1 MYNGNIILISPP
13 GGGKGTLAKQ
23 LKEKYGYSLIS
34 TGDIL
39 RAEKNSDSEIG
50 KQIKNLIGK
59 GNLVPDEL
67 INQIIQKEITKTQ
80 GPFIIDGFPRTVPQG
95 EFLDKI
101 TNVDLVIYLE
111 VSDETIQ
118 ERILERGE
126 TSGREDDQ
134 SVERQW
140 HPLLGIIQ
148 RRIKQFKEE
157 TFPLI
162 DFYKSKKIL
171 TYVDGEQS
179 IDEVFD
185 QVENILR
192 IWSRVS

>member
-1 MYNGNIILISPP
+1 MYKGNIVLLGAP
-13 GGGKGTLAKQ
+13 GSGKGTLAKQ
-23 LKEKYGYSLIS
+23 LKEKYGYTLIT

-67 INQIIQKEITKTQ
+67 INQIIEREIPKTKE
-80 GPFIIDGFPRTVPQG
+80 PFILDGFPRTVPQG
-95 EFLDKI
+95 EFLDTI
-101 TNVDLVIYLE
+101 TDVNLVIYLE

-118 ERILERGE
+118 ERILERGK

-134 SVERQW
+134 SVE
-140 HPLLGIIQ
+140 IIQ

-162 DFYKSKKIL
+162 DFYKSKKVL
-171 TYVDGEQS
+171 TYVDGERK
-179 IDEVFD
+179 IGEVFEM
-185 QVENILR
+185 VENILR
-192 IWSRVS
+192 IWS

>member
-1 MYNGNIILISPP
+1 MYKGNIVLLGQP
-13 GGGKGTLAKQ
+13 GSGKGTLAKQ
-23 LKEKYGYSLIS
+23 LKEKYGYSLIT

-67 INQIIQKEITKTQ
+67 INQIIEKEIPKTKE
-80 GPFIIDGFPRTVPQG
+80 PFILDGFPRTVPQG

-101 TNVDLVIYLE
+101 TDVGLVIYLE
-111 VSDETIQ
+111 VTDDTIQ
-118 ERILERGE
+118 DRILERGK

-134 SVERQW
+134 SVD
-140 HPLLGIIQ
+140 IIQ
-148 RRIKQFKEE
+148 RRIKQFKGE

-162 DFYKSKKIL
+162 DFYKAKKVL
-171 TYVDGEQS
+171 TYVDGEGS
-179 IDEVFD
+179 IDEVFEM
-185 QVENILR
+185 VENILR
-192 IWSRVS
+192 IWS